1 MKPRTAKDKGR
12 ITENLLVDY
21 LILNGFI
28 HAERRRLYGIT
39 DRGDI
44 AGVVGWVIEV
54 KSGAS
59 LDLSGWLR
67 ELAVE
72 MRNDGADW
80 GVVVVR
86 PKGKPDPKDWWAI
99 MPLPQ
104 AVDLMDDTV

>member
-1 MKPRTAKDKGR
+1 MKPGTAKTKGR
-12 ITENLLVDY
+12 ETENKLVDY
-21 LILNGFI
+21 LMLNGFI

-44 AGVVGWVIEV
+44 AGVIGWCIEV

-67 ELAVE
+67 ELAAEV
-72 MRNDGADW
+72 RNDGADY

-86 PKGKPDPKDWWAI
+86 PKGKPNVEDWYAI
-99 MPLPQ
+99 MPVPQ
-104 AVDLMDDTV
+104 LVDLMNSTV